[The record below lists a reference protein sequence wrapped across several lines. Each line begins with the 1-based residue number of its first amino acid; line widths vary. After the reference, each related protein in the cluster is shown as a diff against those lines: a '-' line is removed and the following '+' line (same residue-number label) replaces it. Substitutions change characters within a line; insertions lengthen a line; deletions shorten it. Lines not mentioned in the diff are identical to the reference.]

1 MADSKKAGRKASEKM
16 VKEEFASANS
26 EFADTVKSEVI
37 PAGNNPRDATLDRT
51 GPKSSDSI
59 MEKPKEEV
67 REAAKKAG
75 SQHRIQREFA
85 GRDKEKT
92 GGKSKGE
99 KPKSETFSEETT
111 FGDKKLDNAKERVV
125 DANKKYQKAYQATQ
139 KKTYSME
146 KFFDEKSGLYT
157 YKVVK
162 TPKPKVDRKKAY
174 KKKIVTRFAEEA
186 KLAAKMQADSQIA
199 QAEED
204 NSAVQAAHSAEVN
217 AESLYEFSKNH
228 SKSSTQR
235 KYDKLAK
242 AQKKAE
248 KATGAFEKKKFQYD
262 TSKAYEKW
270 LDKNPHLKEHT
281 VKNEIQKQL
290 QKARIK
296 RQYQKAARAAA
307 QGAEKTAEAS
317 IAAARTTTAI
327 AKKMQEI
334 IARNAKVFLIIG
346 AVALIFML
354 ICTMFVSCGAM
365 FGSNMS
371 VTMASTYMSEPAEI
385 DATDL
390 QMTQLEMDLQNT
402 IDNIETDYPDYD
414 EYDYNLGEIGHDP
427 FTLISYLSAKYPPE
441 FTAAD
446 MESVVQALFDQM
458 YTLTITPD
466 TETRTRTVINEETG
480 DEEEEEYEVSVLR
493 VELEVKT
500 LEEIAAGLT
509 GEEKDLYDLYTAT
522 KGAIQQF
529 ESPVDYY
536 WYNYVSSYY
545 GYRKNPVIGANEF
558 HRGIDIAV
566 PDGSTVYA
574 THAGTIAEAGYDDY
588 YGNYVVIT
596 DSNGY
601 TTKYGHLSTLNV
613 SAGQTVRKGK
623 IIGKTGNTGSSTG
636 SHLHLECLYNG
647 EYYNPYFYFLAGT
660 QTMYG
665 ETTGG
670 SGATDLDIPSSYSDA
685 QVATL
690 IAEAE
695 NYLGMDYVWGGS
707 SPSTGFDCSGFVC
720 WVFKN
725 SGTYPLERTTANGIY
740 NKCAHISPDEAQP
753 GDIVFFQGT
762 YNSGGPVS
770 HVGIYCGNGI
780 MIHCGDPIKYASI
793 NTSYW
798 QSHFHSFGRLAR

>member
-1 MADSKKAGRKASEKM
+1 MAGNKKSGRKITA
-16 VKEEFASANS
+16 EFAR
-26 EFADTVKSEVI
+26 EPTM
-37 PAGNNPRDATLDRT
+37 AT
-51 GPKSSDSI
+51 PQP
-59 MEKPKEEV
+59 EKA
-67 REAAKKAG
+67 AAKKPVPAE
-75 SQHRIQREFA
+75 SLERPRSESSEQPQPEQKVNHHRRIQREFA
-85 GRDKEKT
+85 GREKEKT
-92 GGKSKGE
+92 GGRSKGDD
-99 KPKSETFSEETT
+99 KPKDFKAKDDTFTEETS
-111 FGDKKLDNAKERVV
+111 FGDKRV
-125 DANKKYQKAYQATQ
+125 DAARDKAQKATKDYQKAKAKTQ
-139 KKTYSME
+139 QTKYSME
-146 KFFDEKSGLYT
+146 KVFDEKTGLYT
-157 YKVVK
+157 YKVMPTKVE
-162 TPKPKVDRKKAY
+162 KPDRKKAY
-174 KKKIVTRFAEEA
+174 KKQIVKRFAEEA
-186 KLAAKMQADSQIA
+186 KLAAKANADSQIA
-199 QAEED
+199 EAEND
-204 NSAVQAAHSAEVN
+204 NSAVQAAHSTEIATEN
-217 AESLYEFSKNH
+217 LYEFTKSH
-228 SKSSTQR
+228 SKSATQR
-235 KYDKLAK
+235 KYDKLSK
-242 AQKKAE
+242 AQKRMQKANV
-248 KATGAFEKKKFQYD
+248 TYEKKKFQYD
-262 TSKAYEKW
+262 VNFEYQKW
-270 LDKNPHLKEHT
+270 LDKNPHMQQKS
-281 VKNEIQKQL
+281 VKHELQKQM

-296 RQYQKAARAAA
+296 REYQKALRTAAHS
-307 QGAEKTAEAS
+307 AEKTAEAS
-317 IAAARTTTAI
+317 IAAARTTTAV
-327 AKKMQEI
+327 AKKLQEMF
-334 IARNAKVFLIIG
+334 ARNAKVFVIIG
-346 AVALIFML
+346 IAALIFML
-354 ICTMFVSCGAM
+354 VSTMFVSCGAM
-365 FGSNMS
+365 FGGNMS
-371 VTMASTYMSEPAEI
+371 MTMASTYMSEPAEI

-390 QMTQLEMDLQNT
+390 KLTELEMDLQDT

-427 FTLISYLSAKYPPE
+427 FTLISYLSAKHIEINYVDIE
-441 FTAAD
+441 A
-446 MESVVQALFDQM
+446 ELQALFDEM
-458 YTLTITPD
+458 YTLELVPD
-466 TETRTRTVINEETG
+466 TETRTRTVTNEETG
-480 DEEEEEYEVSVLR
+480 DEEEEEYEVSILR
-493 VELEVKT
+493 VTLTVKT
-500 LEEIAAGLT
+500 LEEIAQSHMT
-509 GEEKDLYDLYTAT
+509 EEEKALFEMYTTT
-522 KGAIQQF
+522 KGALQVF

-545 GYRKNPVIGANEF
+545 GYRRNPITGNREF

-566 PDGSTVYA
+566 PDNSTVYA
-574 THAGTIAEAGYDDY
+574 THAGTIVEAGYDAY

-596 DSNGY
+596 DDKGY

-685 QVATL
+685 QVAAL
-690 IAEAE
+690 IREAE
-695 NYLGMDYVWGGS
+695 KYLDMPYVWGGS

-753 GDIVFFQGT
+753 GDIIFFQGT